1 MEVWR
6 EIRRPIFL
14 LAVPVVVGTVGYLL
28 FGLSLV
34 DALYQ
39 TVTTLATVGFG
50 ETDGPYGPGRRIFTL
65 VLVAGGVATAFYAAG
80 LFIDVVVER
89 RIQRHLAERRMSRHI
104 DDLTGHVVVC
114 GLGRVGRTIVEQL
127 GRSGRDVVV
136 IDRDQERVSA
146 IDHPHVVGDATTD
159 EVLQAAGVE
168 RASTLV
174 AALDTDAAN
183 LYVALS
189 ARALQPRLFIVAR
202 ARDEAAA
209 AKLRQAGAD
218 RVVNPQ
224 QIGGAR
230 MAALTLQPNVA
241 EFLDVVVH
249 EEGLEFRLEE
259 MVVAATSALV
269 GKSVRD
275 AHIRDATG
283 ALVLALRTGATF
295 TTNPDPST
303 VMRQGDVVIAIGTR
317 EQLDRLA
324 TISRGA

>member
-6 EIRRPIFL
+6 EIRRAVFI
-14 LAVPVVVGTVGYLL
+14 LAVPLVVGTLGYLL
-28 FGLSLV
+28 LGLSPL
-34 DALYQ
+34 DAVYQ
-39 TVTTLATVGFG
+39 TVTTMATVGYG
-50 ETDGPYGPGRRIFTL
+50 ETDGPYGPAPRAFTI
-65 VLVAGGVATAFYAAG
+65 VLIVGGVASAFYAAG
-80 LFIDVVVER
+80 VIVDVLVER
-89 RIQRHLAERRMSRHI
+89 RIQLHLAERRMSRHI
-104 DDLTGHVVVC
+104 GDLNGHVIVC
-114 GLGRVGRTIVEQL
+114 GLGRVGRTIAEQV
-127 GRSGRDVVV
+127 GRAGRDVVV
-136 IDRDQERVSA
+136 IDRDEARIVGCS
-146 IDHPHVVGDATTD
+146 HPHVVGDATAN
-159 EVLQAAGVE
+159 EVLRAAGIE
-168 RASTLV
+168 RAGTLV

-189 ARALQPRLFIVAR
+189 ARALRPELFIVAR

-224 QIGGAR
+224 QLGGAR

-249 EEGLEFRLEE
+249 EEGVEFRLEE

-275 AHIRDATG
+275 AHIRDHTG
-283 ALVLALRTGATF
+283 ALVLALRRGPVF

-303 VMRQGDVVIAIGTR
+303 VMREGDIVIAIGTR
-317 EQLDRLA
+317 EQLDRL
-324 TISRGA
+324 TSLSRGS